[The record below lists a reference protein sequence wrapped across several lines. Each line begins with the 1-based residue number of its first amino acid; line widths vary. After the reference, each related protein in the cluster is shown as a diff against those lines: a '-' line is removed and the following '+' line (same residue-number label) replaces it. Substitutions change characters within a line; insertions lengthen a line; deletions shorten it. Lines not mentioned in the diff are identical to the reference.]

1 MQIYKKAEIPLWMK
15 PYEIFITSSRS
26 AMIEFIPDTISIHQL
41 KKKMIEMKHFKLT
54 NMHTFYKWYF
64 HEKFEEA

>member
-1 MQIYKKAEIPLWMK
+1 
-15 PYEIFITSSRS
+15 
-26 AMIEFIPDTISIHQL
+26 MIEFIPDTISIHHL